1 MQLNGKS
8 QEHLFEETQV
18 DDRMN
23 NNPLVYEIGGV
34 LGRVKLFK
42 DRARQ
47 FYYEVVLAA
56 FSCPVCG
63 GRLNMSK
70 PGECVCSCGN
80 VFDPTL
86 AFQKSTC
93 CGAHLVRKTFHYSCA
108 RCHNPVPSRF
118 LFDERIFDKNYFR
131 EMMREYRNR
140 EKNKREAIRQLL
152 AESRSDVLPLTE
164 NPDLEA
170 IPGLIQDLNDFIRV
184 ESYGMDSIA
193 FNVKPEFS
201 MDGYRDHINSILSW
215 DCMLFSNIDPLI
227 DDFRND
233 KIWRFVTLIFMQN
246 DREVDLTQHGNDIL
260 IQRAYNEANA

>member
-1 MQLNGKS
+1 MQLNGKL
-8 QEHLFEETQV
+8 QKQLFDESKV
-18 DDRMN
+18 NDRIN
-23 NNPLVYEIGGV
+23 NNPLVHEISGV
-34 LGRVKLFK
+34 LCRVKGFK

-47 FYYEVVLAA
+47 FYYEVLLSA

-63 GRLNMSK
+63 DRLNMTK
-70 PGECVCSCGN
+70 PSECVCSCGN

-93 CGAHLVRKTFHYSCA
+93 CGAQLVRKTFHYSCA

-131 EMMREYRNR
+131 EMMREYRRR

-152 AESRSDVLPLTE
+152 AESRSDMLPLTE
-164 NPDLEA
+164 NPNIED
-170 IPGLIQDLNDFIRV
+170 IPGLIQDLNDFIRA
-184 ESYGMDSIA
+184 ESYGMDTIA
-193 FNVKPEFS
+193 FNVKSEFS

-233 KIWRFVTLIFMQN
+233 KIWRFITLIFMQN

-260 IQRAYNEANA
+260 IQRLYNETHS